1 MPETLYSPPTIQ
13 TEMLSVRE
21 VATILG
27 MSHQHVY
34 RLVER
39 DELPFPVKRL
49 GGRILIPRRPVM
61 AWLEADEKSNDLD
74 DA

>member
-1 MPETLYSPPTIQ
+1 MSATSPTPIQ

-27 MSHQHVY
+27 MSRQHVY

-61 AWLEADEKSNDLD
+61 AWLEQVDEKDGTDSR
-74 DA
+74 